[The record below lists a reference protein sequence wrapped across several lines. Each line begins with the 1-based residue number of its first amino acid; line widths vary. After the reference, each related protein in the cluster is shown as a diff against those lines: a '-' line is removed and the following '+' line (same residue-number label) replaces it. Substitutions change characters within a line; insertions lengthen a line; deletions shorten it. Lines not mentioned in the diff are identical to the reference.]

1 MRKRY
6 RWFVGILCCGARRGG
21 AVAYGSGVI
30 APVALNRN
38 SLLLDAVDDATNV
51 VSEAAREIVLGC
63 EAMSPQM
70 AASAERES

>member
-1 MRKRY
+1 M
-6 RWFVGILCCGARRGG
+6 
-21 AVAYGSGVI
+21 AYGSGVI
-30 APVALNRN
+30 APVALNRE